1 MSELTLAG
9 ALTDALATALE
20 KDQRVL
26 VIGEDVGQTGGVFRV
41 TDGLIGRF
49 GDQRVIDTP
58 VAESGIVGAAF
69 GMAVAGLRPVAEIQF
84 MGFSY
89 PAYDQIL
96 SHVARIRNRSQ
107 HRFSAPM
114 VIRMPCGGGF
124 GAAEHHS
131 ESTEAIYAHIP
142 GLKVVIPATPYDAK
156 GLLLAAIDS
165 PDPVI
170 FLEPIRLYRLV
181 REEVP
186 EGYYTVEIGKARI
199 ETEGTDVS
207 IITWGAMTHEVREAV
222 EALAADGISAEMID
236 LRTLRPLDEDTIIE
250 SVQKTGRAVVV
261 QEAPKTAGFGAEIA
275 ALIGERALYSL
286 QAPVERVAGWDTTI
300 PLKKAE
306 HRYMPTTEAIV
317 AAARRTL
324 DT

>member
-1 MSELTLAG
+1 MSEMTLAS
-9 ALTDALATALE
+9 AITDALATALD
-20 KDQRVL
+20 KDDRVVL
-26 VIGEDVGQTGGVFRV
+26 LGEDVGQTGGVFRIS
-41 TDGLIGRF
+41 DGLLDRF
-49 GDQRVIDTP
+49 GSSRVIDTP

-69 GMAVAGLRPVAEIQF
+69 GMAIAGLRPVAEIQF

-114 VIRMPCGGGF
+114 VIRMPSGGGF

-131 ESTEAIYAHIP
+131 ESTESIYAHIP

-181 REEVP
+181 KEEVP
-186 EGYYTVEIGKARI
+186 DGYYTVEIGKARI
-199 ETEGTDVS
+199 ETEGSDVS
-207 IITWGAMTHEVREAV
+207 IITWGAMTHEVRAAV
-222 EALAADGISAEMID
+222 AELAADGISAEMID
-236 LRTLRPLDEDTIIE
+236 LHTLRPLDEEAIIA
-250 SVQKTGRAVVV
+250 SVTKTGRAVIVH
-261 QEAPKTAGFGAEIA
+261 EAPRTGGFGAEIA
-275 ALIGERALYSL
+275 ARISEQALYSL
-286 QAPVERVAGWDTTI
+286 EAPIERVTGWDTTI
-300 PLKKAE
+300 PLKRTE
-306 HRYMPTTEAIV
+306 HHYMPTVASIV
-317 AAARRTL
+317 QAARRTL
-324 DT
+324 EA

>member
-9 ALTDALATALE
+9 AITDALASALD
-20 KDQRVL
+20 KDDRVL
-26 VIGEDVGQTGGVFRV
+26 VIGEDVGLTGGVFRI

-131 ESTEAIYAHIP
+131 ESTEVIYAHIP

-170 FLEPIRLYRLV
+170 FLEPIRLYRLI

-275 ALIGERALYSL
+275 ALIGERALFSL

-306 HRYMPTTEAIV
+306 HRYMPTTDAVV
-317 AAARRTL
+317 AAVRRTMEP
-324 DT
+324 

>member
-9 ALTDALATALE
+9 AVTDALATALD
-20 KDQRVL
+20 KDDRVL
-26 VIGEDVGQTGGVFRV
+26 VIGEDVGQTGGVFRI
-41 TDGLIGRF
+41 TDGLLDRF
-49 GDQRVIDTP
+49 GTDRVIDTP

-89 PAYDQIL
+89 PAYDQIV

-107 HRFSAPM
+107 HRFTAPL
-114 VIRMPCGGGF
+114 VIRMPSGGGF

-131 ESTEAIYAHIP
+131 ESTEAIYTHIP
-142 GLKVVIPATPYDAK
+142 GLKVVMPATPYDAK

-181 REEVP
+181 KEEVP

-199 ETEGTDVS
+199 ETPGTDVS
-207 IITWGAMTHEVREAV
+207 IITWGAMTHEVRAAV
-222 EALAADGISAEMID
+222 AELAADGVSVEMID
-236 LRTLRPLDEDTIIE
+236 LRTLRPLDEDAIVE
-250 SVQKTGRAVVV
+250 SVRKTGRAVVV
-261 QEAPKTAGFGAEIA
+261 HEAPRTGGFGAEIA
-275 ALIGERALYSL
+275 ALIGERALFSL
-286 QAPVERVAGWDTTI
+286 EAPVERVTGWDTTI
-300 PLKKAE
+300 PLKKGE
-306 HRYMPTTEAIV
+306 YRYMPTTESIV

-324 DT
+324 EA

>member
-9 ALTDALATALE
+9 ALTDALATALD
-20 KDQRVL
+20 KDLRVL
-26 VIGEDVGQTGGVFRV
+26 VIGEDVGLTGGVFRI
-41 TDGLIGRF
+41 TDGLIDRF

-69 GMAVAGLRPVAEIQF
+69 GMAIAGLRPVAEIQF

-317 AAARRTL
+317 AAARRTM
-324 DT
+324 DA

>member
-9 ALTDALATALE
+9 ALTDALATALD

-26 VIGEDVGQTGGVFRV
+26 VIGEDVGQTGGVFRI
-41 TDGLIGRF
+41 TDGLIDRF

-222 EALAADGISAEMID
+222 EVLAADGISAEMID

-306 HRYMPTTEAIV
+306 HRYMPTAEAIV

-324 DT
+324 DA

>member
-9 ALTDALATALE
+9 ALTDALATALD

-26 VIGEDVGQTGGVFRV
+26 VIGEDVGQTGGVFRI

-222 EALAADGISAEMID
+222 EVLAADGISAEMVD
-236 LRTLRPLDEDTIIE
+236 LRTLRPLDEDAIIE
-250 SVQKTGRAVVV
+250 SVEKTGRAVVV

-286 QAPVERVAGWDTTI
+286 HAPVERIAGWDTTI

-324 DT
+324 DA

>member
-1 MSELTLAG
+1 M
-9 ALTDALATALE
+9 
-20 KDQRVL
+20 L
-26 VIGEDVGQTGGVFRV
+26 VIGEDVGQTGGVFRI

-69 GMAVAGLRPVAEIQF
+69 GMAIAGLRPVAEIQF

-186 EGYYTVEIGKARI
+186 DGYYTVEIGKARI

-222 EALAADGISAEMID
+222 EVLAAAGVSAEMID

-261 QEAPKTAGFGAEIA
+261 QEAPKTAGFGAEVA

-300 PLKKAE
+300 PL
-306 HRYMPTTEAIV
+306 RRPSIV
-317 AAARRTL
+317 TCRPPRQSWRRPVAPWTHDARL
-324 DT
+324 CVA

>member
-9 ALTDALATALE
+9 AVTDALATALD

-26 VIGEDVGQTGGVFRV
+26 LIGEDVGQTGGVFRIS
-41 TDGLIGRF
+41 DGLLERF

-84 MGFSY
+84 MGFSL
-89 PAYDQIL
+89 PAYDQIV

-107 HRFSAPM
+107 HRFTAPL
-114 VIRMPCGGGF
+114 VVRMPCGGGF

-131 ESTEAIYAHIP
+131 ESIEAIYAHIP
-142 GLKVVIPATPYDAK
+142 GLQVVMPATPYDAK

-181 REEVP
+181 KEEVP
-186 EGYYTVEIGKARI
+186 DGYYTVEIGKARV

-207 IITWGAMTHEVREAV
+207 IITWGAMTHEVRQAV
-222 EALAADGISAEMID
+222 AELAAQGVSAEMID
-236 LRTLRPLDEDTIIE
+236 LRTLVPLDEDTILD
-250 SVQKTGRAVVV
+250 SVTKTGRAVIV
-261 QEAPKTAGFGAEIA
+261 QEAPRTGGFGSEIA
-275 ALIGERALYSL
+275 ALLGERALYSL
-286 QAPVERVAGWDTTI
+286 EAPIERVTGWDTTI

-306 HRYMPTTEAIV
+306 MDYMPSVEQIV
-317 AAARRTL
+317 AAALRTVRA
-324 DT
+324 

>member
-9 ALTDALATALE
+9 AITDALATALD
-20 KDQRVL
+20 KDERVL
-26 VIGEDVGQTGGVFRV
+26 VIGEDVGQTGGVFRI

-131 ESTEAIYAHIP
+131 ESTEVIYAHIP

-222 EALAADGISAEMID
+222 EVLAADGISAEMID

-275 ALIGERALYSL
+275 ALIGERALFSL

-306 HRYMPTTEAIV
+306 HRYMPTAEAVV

-324 DT
+324 EA